1 MSLPVYMDFVLG
13 KGWTVEGAK
22 PIGTQLESSA
32 SLVIGRVSAGL
43 RAATLSADEA
53 AGMLEE
59 CVDVVR
65 LLEEQ
70 VAKLKR
76 KLTLQPAPEAA
87 PPEAAPPEARL
98 TPPPGMTNQ
107 ELFGHLHVPL
117 PLSRET
123 VEELGTFGSLGDV
136 HKLLQKQFK
145 EQFPVHTISESEAS
159 AALENFTNLH
169 SER

>member
-1 MSLPVYMDFVLG
+1 MIQCWQLLDKSEIPALVKRQRNMEPTDKEYANITAELNLDLEGNMSLPVYMDFVLG

-32 SLVIGRVSAGL
+32 SLVIGLVSAGL

-70 VAKLKR
+70 VAK
-76 KLTLQPAPEAA
+76 
-87 PPEAAPPEARL
+87 
-98 TPPPGMTNQ
+98 
-107 ELFGHLHVPL
+107 
-117 PLSRET
+117 
-123 VEELGTFGSLGDV
+123 
-136 HKLLQKQFK
+136 
-145 EQFPVHTISESEAS
+145 
-159 AALENFTNLH
+159 
-169 SER
+169 